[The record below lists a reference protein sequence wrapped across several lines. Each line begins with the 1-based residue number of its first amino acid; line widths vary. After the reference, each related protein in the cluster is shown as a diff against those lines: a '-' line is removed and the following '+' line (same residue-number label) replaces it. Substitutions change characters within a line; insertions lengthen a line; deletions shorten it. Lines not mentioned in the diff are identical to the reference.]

1 MDRDG
6 SWPTLSHVHLN
17 TEPHGH
23 DITIS
28 AWIFREFDGVWRAL
42 VHKHRKMGIWLQPG
56 GHIEH
61 TENPWQALI
70 HEMREETG
78 YEVGQLT
85 VLQPLPQMPDGVH
98 DVMHPVPAV
107 MNTHSPYRGHF
118 HSDLIMVLTTDQDP
132 AHDPRPGES
141 RELAW
146 LTPAEY
152 AAHVDAEPDAVAI
165 MTMLAEK
172 VVGSWYQIP
181 AADWSLRDAEP
192 DPLTGR
198 TAEQA
203 NAPDPQ
209 DARET
214 SFG

>member
-1 MDRDG
+1 M
-6 SWPTLSHVHLN
+6 HLN

-23 DITIS
+23 DVTIS
-28 AWIFREFDGVWRAL
+28 AWIFRRTDGVWRAL

-61 TENPWQALI
+61 TENPWQALV

-78 YEVGQLT
+78 YEVGQLG
-85 VLQPLPQMPDGVH
+85 VLQPLPRMVDGVH

-118 HSDLIMVLTTDQDP
+118 PSDLVMALTTDQDP
-132 AHDPRPGES
+132 AHEPRKGES

-146 LTPAEY
+146 LTPGEY
-152 AAHVDAEPDAVAI
+152 AALQGAEPDAVAI

-172 VVGSWYQIP
+172 VVGAWYEIP
-181 AADWSLRDAEP
+181 ATAWSLKDAEP
-192 DPLTGR
+192 DPLTDR
-198 TAEQA
+198 TPAEA
-203 NAPDPQ
+203 TAPDP
-209 DARET
+209 DDDRET
-214 SFG
+214 SW

>member
-1 MDRDG
+1 M
-6 SWPTLSHVHLN
+6 HLN

-28 AWIFREFDGVWRAL
+28 AWIFRHTDGVWRAL

-61 TENPWQALI
+61 TENPWQALV

-78 YEVGQLT
+78 YEVAQLS
-85 VLQPLPQMPDGVH
+85 VFQPLPRMADGVH
-98 DVMHPVPAV
+98 DIMHPVPAV
-107 MNTHSPYRGHF
+107 MNTHSPYPGHF
-118 HSDLIMVLTTDQDP
+118 HSDLIMALGTDQDP
-132 AHDPRPGES
+132 THDPRPGES

-146 LTPAEY
+146 LTPQEF
-152 AAHVDAEPDAVAI
+152 AAHEGAEPDAVAI

-172 VVGSWYQIP
+172 VVGSWYEIP
-181 AADWSLRDAEP
+181 AISWSLRDADP
-192 DPLTGR
+192 APLTHR
-198 TAEQA
+198 TAAEA

-214 SFG
+214 SW